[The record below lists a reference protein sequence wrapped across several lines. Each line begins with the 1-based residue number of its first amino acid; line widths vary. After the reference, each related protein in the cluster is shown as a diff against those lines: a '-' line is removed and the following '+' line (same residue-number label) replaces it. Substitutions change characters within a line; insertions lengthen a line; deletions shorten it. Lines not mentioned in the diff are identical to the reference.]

1 MGFWSDLL
9 PMGGAEKL
17 KEETKKMLI
26 DKFRLFAENEGRKS
40 KIAEDKA
47 RAFINS
53 ESWENFKNLC
63 CYLPFPYDPQEDT
76 IFCLGLTGWG
86 NNREGTIGVAVKTL
100 EGIYKSAFPCPYWHK
115 VDCPLREGLARKEE
129 EIKRKVDF

>member
-1 MGFWSDLL
+1 MDFWSDLIPL
-9 PMGGAEKL
+9 GGAEKL

-26 DKFRLFAENEGRKS
+26 DKFRLFAKNEGRKS

-63 CYLPFPYDPQEDT
+63 CYPPVGHREKED
-76 IFCLGLTGWG
+76 
-86 NNREGTIGVAVKTL
+86 NNI
-100 EGIYKSAFPCPYWHK
+100 SS
-115 VDCPLREGLARKEE
+115 
-129 EIKRKVDF
+129 